1 MELDHTD
8 IEEINKRFKQQ
19 LTVILCLF
27 MILLAVISLI
37 VGQYSF
43 LYGILCFIVLGNMGS
58 ILIYCRLK
66 DINQEHVYR
75 TLLQRN
81 VRNNSTKNEHSN

>member
-1 MELDHTD
+1 MKLDHTD

-19 LTVILCLF
+19 LAVILCLF
-27 MILLAVISLI
+27 SILLAVISVI

-43 LYGILCFIVLGNMGS
+43 LYGVLCFVVLGNIGS

-66 DINQEHVYR
+66 DINQQRLYQ
-75 TLLQRN
+75 TLLQHN
-81 VRNNSTKNEHSN
+81 VRDNPTKDAHSN